1 MRKLL
6 CRHEDTSKGRQSA
19 WFLVLHMGTM
29 RVRLAP
35 CVRVR
40 LWSLRRNRHSQQEKH
55 PERGCD
61 CGFCFCTER
70 TEGGNVGVDRRQ
82 SRRWLAVADV
92 HMLRIVTCSVQSP
105 SLTTCSSPFTQTL
118 AQTHARTHTG
128 GSPLAL
134 FVLEGNNVAKMFK
147 SVATG

>member
-1 MRKLL
+1 
-6 CRHEDTSKGRQSA
+6 
-19 WFLVLHMGTM
+19 M

-55 PERGCD
+55 LERGCD

-70 TEGGNVGVDRRQ
+70 TDERGEKAVKALAC
-82 SRRWLAVADV
+82 SRRRAYAAHCYLLCPVALSPQ
-92 HMLRIVTCSVQSP
+92 MLTSICTDTS
-105 SLTTCSSPFTQTL
+105 T
-118 AQTHARTHTG
+118 QTHARKHAG

-134 FVLEGNNVAKMFK
+134 FVLEGNNVAKMIK
-147 SVATG
+147 SVATVIATG